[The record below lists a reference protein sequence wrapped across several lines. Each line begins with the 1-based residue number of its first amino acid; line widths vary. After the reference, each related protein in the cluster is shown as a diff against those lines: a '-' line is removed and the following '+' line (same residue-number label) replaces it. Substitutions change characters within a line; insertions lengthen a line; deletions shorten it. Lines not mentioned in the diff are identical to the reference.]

1 MLVDRERRADK
12 KKQVS
17 QVRGAK
23 QDVLKRD
30 SPLWQCPGPHASR
43 GRGSSGES
51 RSGVKYEACTG
62 SARRTRN
69 TKRSEKTDHF
79 HVTSEARASCEL
91 AS

>member
-1 MLVDRERRADK
+1 MAVP
-12 KKQVS
+12 QTT
-17 QVRGAK
+17 
-23 QDVLKRD
+23 RD
-30 SPLWQCPGPHASR
+30 PRPWTGWEITSR
-43 GRGSSGES
+43 PVEPR
-51 RSGVKYEACTG
+51 CTG